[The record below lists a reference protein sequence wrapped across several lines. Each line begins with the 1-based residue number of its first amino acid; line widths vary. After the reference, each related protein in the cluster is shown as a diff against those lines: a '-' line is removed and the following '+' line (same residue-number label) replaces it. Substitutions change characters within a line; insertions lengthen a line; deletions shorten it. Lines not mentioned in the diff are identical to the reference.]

1 LALAALV
8 ACASPTLPLP
18 PPAIPTIDTST
29 AAGKV
34 HLTSRGGAEPNAIVI
49 IINRNPTL
57 ALNSRVF
64 GAQADGYGSWDAEV
78 TASNGDVLEIT
89 QEIGTERSPS
99 ILVQV
104 H

>member
-1 LALAALV
+1 
-8 ACASPTLPLP
+8 
-18 PPAIPTIDTST
+18 
-29 AAGKV
+29 V
-34 HLTSRGGAEPNAIVI
+34 HLTSRGGAEPNAIVV

-57 ALNSRVF
+57 PLNGRVF